1 MNAKTPLGRRQAG
14 PALPPA
20 PRNPVARALAVRAAS
35 GAAGSHR
42 RAVGGQRR
50 ADRMAL
56 QRSLR
61 GGDHAA

>member
-1 MNAKTPLGRRQAG
+1 MNAKTPLDRRQAG
-14 PALPPA
+14 PAPPRA

-35 GAAGSHR
+35 GAAGAHR
-42 RAVGGQRR
+42 RAAGGQRR

-61 GGDHAA
+61 GGDQVA